1 MSTRKSMTFP
11 IILALIFIM
20 IVIYLFATIQQSQVT
35 CQKTKTFD
43 GDIRLIEDIVAVTD
57 GKEIDSMSIVKTIIL
72 PEKYTQDDVHL
83 KSIQYALDNT
93 LEYLG
98 KNVKYSFGEDRVIV
112 KINVQKDEIVL
123 LNNIDFLVN
132 DDIQVKINSNTKS
145 SDVITLSVGDNY
157 TDGELMTRLKNNGYT
172 CK

>member
-1 MSTRKSMTFP
+1 M
-11 IILALIFIM
+11 
-20 IVIYLFATIQQSQVT
+20 
-35 CQKTKTFD
+35 
-43 GDIRLIEDIVAVTD
+43 
-57 GKEIDSMSIVKTIIL
+57 
-72 PEKYTQDDVHL
+72 
-83 KSIQYALDNT
+83 
-93 LEYLG
+93 EYLG